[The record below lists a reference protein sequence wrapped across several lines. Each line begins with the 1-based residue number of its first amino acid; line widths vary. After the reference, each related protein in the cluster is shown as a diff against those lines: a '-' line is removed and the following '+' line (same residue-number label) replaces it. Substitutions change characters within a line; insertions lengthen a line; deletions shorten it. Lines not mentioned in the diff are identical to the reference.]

1 MTTGVATSVAIDS
14 ISRSQHR
21 RGQTYVALAALAWST
36 AGVLQRELHVG
47 LGTQV
52 AGRAL
57 FAFVAL
63 AIFVAASRRREPAT
77 PMRGSGWAMVGV
89 SVSTAL
95 ASGSFIV
102 ALNYSTVANVLF
114 LQAAAPM
121 VAALLAW
128 ATLGESVSRRSWMA
142 MVIALAG
149 VGVMVGAPGNG
160 GILVTLLTIVI
171 PLSFAVSIV
180 ITRHHRHM
188 SMAPAT
194 ALAQVLI
201 FVCAAPFAHP
211 GAVDGRNFVLL
222 IALGAGQIGLG
233 LALLSI
239 GARLI
244 PAAEIA
250 TITLLEVVLGPLW
263 VWIAVSERP
272 AAATLIGGV
281 IVIVGVLLQ
290 ASGEPTAPAAEVSP
304 PPP

>member
-1 MTTGVATSVAIDS
+1 MATSAAIDS

-63 AIFVAASRRREPAT
+63 ALFVAAGQWRDPAS

-128 ATLGESVSRRSWMA
+128 LMLSEPVSRRSWIA
-142 MVIALAG
+142 MLIALAG

-194 ALAQVLI
+194 ALAQILI
-201 FVCAAPFAHP
+201 LVCAAPFAHP
-211 GAVDGRNFVLL
+211 GSVNERNLVLL
-222 IALGAGQIGLG
+222 ILLGAGQIGLG

-239 GARLI
+239 GARLL

-263 VWIAVSERP
+263 VWMAVSERP
-272 AAATLIGGV
+272 ASATLVGGAVV
-281 IVIVGVLLQ
+281 IAAVLLQ
-290 ASGEPTAPAAEVSP
+290 ASAEPPAPAAEVSP

>member
-1 MTTGVATSVAIDS
+1 VAIDS
-14 ISRSQHR
+14 FSRSQHR

-52 AGRAL
+52 AGRAF

-63 AIFVAASRRREPAT
+63 AIFVAAAQRREPAA
-77 PMRGSGWAMVGV
+77 PIRGSGWAMVGV

-95 ASGSFIV
+95 ASGAFIV
-102 ALNYSTVANVLF
+102 ALNYTTVANVLF

-121 VAALLAW
+121 IAALLAW
-128 ATLGESVSRRSWMA
+128 LMLGEPVTRRSLVA

-149 VGVMVGAPGNG
+149 VGVMVGAPGHG

-201 FVCAAPFAHP
+201 LMCAVPFAHP
-211 GAVDGRNFVLL
+211 GSVDRRNLVLL
-222 IALGAGQIGLG
+222 ILLGAGQIGLG

-263 VWIAVSERP
+263 VWFAVSERP
-272 AAATLIGGV
+272 ATATLIGGV
-281 IVIVGVLLQ
+281 VVVFGVLLQ
-290 ASGEPTAPAAEVSP
+290 ASGEPAAAAAEVSP

>member
-1 MTTGVATSVAIDS
+1 
-14 ISRSQHR
+14 
-21 RGQTYVALAALAWST
+21 
-36 AGVLQRELHVG
+36 
-47 LGTQV
+47 
-52 AGRAL
+52 
-57 FAFVAL
+57 
-63 AIFVAASRRREPAT
+63 
-77 PMRGSGWAMVGV
+77 
-89 SVSTAL
+89 
-95 ASGSFIV
+95 
-102 ALNYSTVANVLF
+102 
-114 LQAAAPM
+114 
-121 VAALLAW
+121 
-128 ATLGESVSRRSWMA
+128 
-142 MVIALAG
+142 
-149 VGVMVGAPGNG
+149 
-160 GILVTLLTIVI
+160 VI

-211 GAVDGRNFVLL
+211 GSVDGRNFVLL

-263 VWIAVSERP
+263 VWIAVSEQP
-272 AAATLIGGV
+272 AAATLVGGA
-281 IVIVGVLLQ
+281 IVIAGVLLQ
-290 ASGEPTAPAAEVSP
+290 ASGEPPAAAAEVSP

>member
-1 MTTGVATSVAIDS
+1 VAIDS
-14 ISRSQHR
+14 FARSQHR
-21 RGQTYVALAALAWST
+21 RGQAYVALAALAWST

-52 AGRAL
+52 AGRAF
-57 FAFVAL
+57 FAFIAL
-63 AIFVAASRRREPAT
+63 AIFVAVGRRREPAA
-77 PMRGSGWAMVGV
+77 PIRGSGWAMLGV

-95 ASGSFIV
+95 ASGAFIV

-128 ATLGESVSRRSWMA
+128 LTLREPVSRRSAVA

-149 VGVMVGAPGNG
+149 VGVMVGAPGHR

-171 PLSFAVSIV
+171 PISFAVSIV

-188 SMAPAT
+188 NMAPAT
-194 ALAQVLI
+194 ALAQILI
-201 FVCAAPFAHP
+201 LVCAVGFAHP
-211 GAVDGRNFVLL
+211 GSVDGRNLVLL
-222 IALGAGQIGLG
+222 ILLGAGQIGLG

-263 VWIAVSERP
+263 VWMAIGERP
-272 AAATLIGGV
+272 STATLVGGAVV
-281 IVIVGVLLQ
+281 ILAVVIQ
-290 ASGEPTAPAAEVSP
+290 ARGGPARSRSEPAEQALPVR
-304 PPP
+304 

>member
-1 MTTGVATSVAIDS
+1 VATSVAIDS

-63 AIFVAASRRREPAT
+63 AIFVEAGRRREPAT

-128 ATLGESVSRRSWMA
+128 ATLGEPVSRRSWTAMA
-142 MVIALAG
+142 IALAG

-171 PLSFAVSIV
+171 PLSFAVSLV

-194 ALAQVLI
+194 ALAQILI
-201 FVCAAPFAHP
+201 LVCAAPFAHP
-211 GAVDGRNFVLL
+211 GSVDGRNFVLL

-281 IVIVGVLLQ
+281 VVMVGVLLQ
-290 ASGEPTAPAAEVSP
+290 ASGEPPAPAAEVSP

>member
-1 MTTGVATSVAIDS
+1 VATSAAIDS

-63 AIFVAASRRREPAT
+63 AIFVAGAQRREPAS

-128 ATLGESVSRRSWMA
+128 LMLGEPVSRRSWIA

-160 GILVTLLTIVI
+160 GILVILLTIVI

-194 ALAQVLI
+194 ALAQILI
-201 FVCAAPFAHP
+201 LLCAAPFAHP
-211 GAVDGRNFVLL
+211 GTVDGRNLVLL
-222 IALGAGQIGLG
+222 ILLGAGQIGLG

-263 VWIAVSERP
+263 VWIAVSEQP
-272 AAATLIGGV
+272 AAATLAGGL

-290 ASGEPTAPAAEVSP
+290 ASAEPPAPAAEVSP

>member
-1 MTTGVATSVAIDS
+1 MATSAAIDS